1 MPRVDRQATAAASK
15 KERSMKRTLIATV
28 LGIGI
33 LAFGFA
39 ADAQKKG
46 GGKGGGAAPSSG
58 YQKVKTYDFSGD
70 TIDGELVKPDGEFVD
85 TRKSAEHTSLIRV
98 RQDFIKEI
106 VKSAENL

>member
-1 MPRVDRQATAAASK
+1 
-15 KERSMKRTLIATV
+15 MKRTFFAAV
-28 LGIGI
+28 LGLGV
-33 LAFGFA
+33 LAFGA
-39 ADAQKKG
+39 SVDAQKKG
-46 GGKGGGAAPSSG
+46 GAKPAGGSSG

>member
-1 MPRVDRQATAAASK
+1 
-15 KERSMKRTLIATV
+15 MKRTLIATV
-28 LGIGI
+28 LGIGL
-33 LAFGFA
+33 LAFGTA
-39 ADAQKKG
+39 GYAQKKG
-46 GGKGGGAAPSSG
+46 GKAAAPASSG

>member
-1 MPRVDRQATAAASK
+1 
-15 KERSMKRTLIATV
+15 MKRTLFATV

-46 GGKGGGAAPSSG
+46 GGKPAAASSG

>member
-1 MPRVDRQATAAASK
+1 
-15 KERSMKRTLIATV
+15 MKRTFIATV
-28 LGIGI
+28 LGLGI
-33 LAFGFA
+33 LAFGA
-39 ADAQKKG
+39 SVDAQKKG
-46 GGKGGGAAPSSG
+46 GGGKAAAGSSG

-85 TRKSAEHTSLIRV
+85 TRKAAEHTSLIRV